1 MKYLYKAASLLVAH
15 LLLLYIL
22 AHLFPTTSAGLGIL
36 ILFISIF
43 ISIFYIVFGH
53 KAYKYENT
61 KLGGS
66 LFIAIGIIGILAFS
80 FFTFMAVAVN
90 GLAG

>member
-1 MKYLYKAASLLVAH
+1 MNYLYKAVSLLVAH

-22 AHLFPTTSAGLGIL
+22 IHLFPTSAGLGIL

-43 ISIFYIVFGH
+43 ISVTYIILGH
-53 KAYKYENT
+53 KAYKYENA

-66 LFIAIGIIGILAFS
+66 LFFVIGIAGILAFS
-80 FFTFMAVAVN
+80 FFTFMALAVN